1 MSEFTTC
8 DASEDG
14 ACYFS
19 ADIAKLTA
27 ERDALLETVDALRT
41 ETERCRADLKAADVL
56 KAEVERQ
63 SNLITAWENA
73 YAVGELRPT
82 YEALKT
88 QLAELR
94 EAAEACIRE
103 MWGLEPD
110 EPIVA
115 APVEPFSTFERL
127 AWVLAKLQPQLI
139 GSPHPM
145 GPKDWADVEALV
157 KAARV
162 ALPMMAGLDAHY
174 GSRESGEAIDALAD
188 AVKVFEAVKPSAAP
202 TITAIDHGF
211 FEVSAVVHAKWDA
224 EKQTLTVTKCEVLR

>member
-1 MSEFTTC
+1 MSDIKLEVKPGSILDREREFTTC

-41 ETERCRADLKAADVL
+41 ETERCRVELRRDPVLRIRDLLADNDRLKAAGKGLCSSCGFPCSVVDETEEL
-56 KAEVERQ
+56 RADITRLRAEVERQ

-88 QLAELR
+88 QLTELR

-115 APVEPFSTFERL
+115 APVEPISTFERL
-127 AWVLAKLQPQLI
+127 AWVLAKLP
-139 GSPHPM
+139 
-145 GPKDWADVEALV
+145 
-157 KAARV
+157 
-162 ALPMMAGLDAHY
+162 
-174 GSRESGEAIDALAD
+174 
-188 AVKVFEAVKPSAAP
+188 PSAAP

-211 FEVSAVVHAKWDA
+211 FDVSAVVHAKWDA
-224 EKQTLTVTKCEVLR
+224 EKQTLIVTKCEVLR